1 MSYQVE
7 ITPAAQR
14 NIKKL
19 PKNIQQQIIEKLEN
33 LSLEPRPMG
42 VVKLAAEEDLYR
54 LRMGNYRIIY
64 RIQDPVLSIVIT
76 KIGHRKDVYR

>member
-1 MSYQVE
+1 MSYQIE

-19 PKNIQQQIIEKLEN
+19 PKNIQQQIIEKLEE
-33 LSLEPRPMG
+33 LVLEPRPMG
-42 VVKLAAEEDLYR
+42 VVKLAAKEDLYR

-64 RIQDPVLSIVIT
+64 RIQDPVLSILIT
-76 KIGHRKDVYR
+76 KIGHRRDIYR